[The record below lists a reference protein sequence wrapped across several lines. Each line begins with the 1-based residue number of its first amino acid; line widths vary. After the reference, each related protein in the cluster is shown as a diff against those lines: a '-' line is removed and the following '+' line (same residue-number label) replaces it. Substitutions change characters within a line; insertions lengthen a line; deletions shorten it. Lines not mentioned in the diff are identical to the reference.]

1 MKVGFIGLGTM
12 GASMAYNCLQGGN
25 EMVVHDIRRESA
37 TQHLEAGAVW
47 ADSPREVAE
56 SSEIVFTSLPGPT
69 EVEAV
74 GLGDDG
80 ILEGMSEGKVYFDL
94 STSTPTLIRRIHEEA
109 AARGIHVLDAPVSG
123 GPRGAASRNL
133 AIWVGGD
140 KDVFDRCK
148 PVLDSIGDKAY
159 YVGPIGCGA
168 IAKLVHNCTGYIVQA
183 ALAEVF
189 TMGVKA
195 GVEPLALWQAVR
207 KGAQGRRGTFE
218 GLAEH
223 LLPGKFDPPDF
234 ALRLARKDVDLA
246 VGVGREYDVPMRL
259 AQLTLQEMTEA
270 LNRGW
275 GHRDSRVAMLL
286 QEERSG
292 VEVRVDE
299 ALLNALLEEERAG
312 GPGVVSFL
320 IGMPSSRQRE
330 GTVIITRLKLTNWRN
345 FTDVDVPLDRAFII
359 GPNASGKSNLLDA
372 IRFLRDVAKREGGGL
387 QAAVGRRGGV
397 RQIRSL
403 SAHSGGGVGI
413 EVHLSRKSGEPAEW
427 EYRLSF
433 NVERSGIHRTLVQ
446 EEIVKHRG
454 QVLLQRPAQDD
465 NADWFHEVLI

>member
-1 MKVGFIGLGTM
+1 MNVGFIGLGTM

-25 EMVVHDIRRESA
+25 DMVVHDIRREAA
-37 TQHLEAGAVW
+37 TRHLEAGAVW

-56 SSEIVFTSLPGPT
+56 ASEIVFTSLPGPT

-74 GLGDDG
+74 GLGEDG
-80 ILEGMSEGKVYFDL
+80 ILQGLSENKVYFDL
-94 STSTPTLIRRIHEEA
+94 STSTPGLIRRIHEEA

-123 GPRGAASRNL
+123 GPRGARSGNL

-246 VGVGREYDVPMRL
+246 VSVGREYDVPMRL

-270 LNRGW
+270 INRGW
-275 GHRDSRVAMLL
+275 GGRDSRVAMLL
-286 QEERSG
+286 QEERAG

-299 ALLNALLEEERAG
+299 ELLNAVLEEER
-312 GPGVVSFL
+312 
-320 IGMPSSRQRE
+320 
-330 GTVIITRLKLTNWRN
+330 
-345 FTDVDVPLDRAFII
+345 
-359 GPNASGKSNLLDA
+359 NAS
-372 IRFLRDVAKREGGGL
+372 
-387 QAAVGRRGGV
+387 
-397 RQIRSL
+397 
-403 SAHSGGGVGI
+403 
-413 EVHLSRKSGEPAEW
+413 
-427 EYRLSF
+427 
-433 NVERSGIHRTLVQ
+433 
-446 EEIVKHRG
+446 
-454 QVLLQRPAQDD
+454 
-465 NADWFHEVLI
+465 

>member
-37 TQHLEAGAVW
+37 TRHLEAGADW

-56 SSEIVFTSLPGPT
+56 ATEIVFTSLPGPT

-74 GLGDDG
+74 GLGEDG

-168 IAKLVHNCTGYIVQA
+168 IAKLVHNCTGYVVQA

-246 VGVGREYDVPMRL
+246 LAVGREYDVPMRL

-286 QEERSG
+286 QEERAG

-299 ALLNALLEEERAG
+299 AILNAVLEEERQAG
-312 GPGVVSFL
+312 
-320 IGMPSSRQRE
+320 
-330 GTVIITRLKLTNWRN
+330 
-345 FTDVDVPLDRAFII
+345 
-359 GPNASGKSNLLDA
+359 
-372 IRFLRDVAKREGGGL
+372 
-387 QAAVGRRGGV
+387 
-397 RQIRSL
+397 
-403 SAHSGGGVGI
+403 
-413 EVHLSRKSGEPAEW
+413 
-427 EYRLSF
+427 
-433 NVERSGIHRTLVQ
+433 
-446 EEIVKHRG
+446 
-454 QVLLQRPAQDD
+454 
-465 NADWFHEVLI
+465 

>member
-37 TQHLEAGAVW
+37 TRHLEAGADW

-56 SSEIVFTSLPGPT
+56 ASEIVFTSLPGPT

-74 GLGDDG
+74 GLGEDG

-94 STSTPTLIRRIHEEA
+94 STSTPTLIRHIHEQA

-168 IAKLVHNCTGYIVQA
+168 VAKLVHNCTGYIVQA

-246 VGVGREYDVPMRL
+246 VGVGREFDVPMRL

-270 LNRGW
+270 VNRGW

-286 QEERSG
+286 QEERAG

-299 ALLNALLEEERAG
+299 AILQAALEEER
-312 GPGVVSFL
+312 
-320 IGMPSSRQRE
+320 Q
-330 GTVIITRLKLTNWRN
+330 
-345 FTDVDVPLDRAFII
+345 
-359 GPNASGKSNLLDA
+359 SG
-372 IRFLRDVAKREGGGL
+372 
-387 QAAVGRRGGV
+387 
-397 RQIRSL
+397 
-403 SAHSGGGVGI
+403 
-413 EVHLSRKSGEPAEW
+413 
-427 EYRLSF
+427 
-433 NVERSGIHRTLVQ
+433 
-446 EEIVKHRG
+446 
-454 QVLLQRPAQDD
+454 
-465 NADWFHEVLI
+465 

>member
-74 GLGDDG
+74 GLGEDG

-94 STSTPTLIRRIHEEA
+94 STSTPTLIRRIHEQA
-109 AARGIHVLDAPVSG
+109 AARGIQVLDAPVSG

-286 QEERSG
+286 QEERAG

-299 ALLNALLEEERAG
+299 AVLNALLEEER
-312 GPGVVSFL
+312 
-320 IGMPSSRQRE
+320 Q
-330 GTVIITRLKLTNWRN
+330 
-345 FTDVDVPLDRAFII
+345 
-359 GPNASGKSNLLDA
+359 
-372 IRFLRDVAKREGGGL
+372 
-387 QAAVGRRGGV
+387 
-397 RQIRSL
+397 
-403 SAHSGGGVGI
+403 SGG
-413 EVHLSRKSGEPAEW
+413 
-427 EYRLSF
+427 
-433 NVERSGIHRTLVQ
+433 
-446 EEIVKHRG
+446 
-454 QVLLQRPAQDD
+454 
-465 NADWFHEVLI
+465 